1 MTADRPGLLVAATAV
16 HSRGS
21 RVHASPLTHTPA
33 RPDLG
38 LTPWNPLCASTTTIH
53 RAGPDA
59 TVDCGTCLA
68 VMRRRNLILGDTL
81 KEQP

>member
-1 MTADRPGLLVAATAV
+1 MTTDRPGLLVAATAV

-21 RVHASPLTHTPA
+21 RVHASPLTHAPA

-53 RAGPDA
+53 RVGPDVA
-59 TVDCGTCLA
+59 VDCGTCLA
-68 VMRRRNLILGDTL
+68 VMRRRNLTL
-81 KEQP
+81 NTTQEHP